1 MVDLDAS
8 DQEVAAIMGGR
19 PQLEASAGAGTMAA
33 GKEACGGDQS
43 GAIGAENTRS
53 GGCKATK
60 LGTGPSGR
68 PVGMRRR
75 SDQAICILMI
85 WLVGQVAAQESCHNA
100 ERGSAVRAMERI
112 RSL

>member
-43 GAIGAENTRS
+43 GAIGAENSHS

-60 LGTGPSGR
+60 AENGPMRLTNWGG
-68 PVGMRRR
+68 VGAQNMR
-75 SDQAICILMI
+75 
-85 WLVGQVAAQESCHNA
+85 
-100 ERGSAVRAMERI
+100 SA
-112 RSL
+112 L